1 MCGREALVGYE
12 AGMASL
18 RVLVALSAVALTG
31 CSDDTTNEPAPAPQ
45 EALLAPGEADV
56 GFAEV
61 TISYTPDGSTQAR
74 ELRVRLWY
82 PAVDAGEGAAVYSL
96 AGVVSVPNEDVL
108 AAPSVADGDFP
119 VVVYSHG
126 NGGDG
131 LTAYPY
137 AEHFASHGWIVASV
151 NHTGNTALELAGGS
165 GAPFAEVALNRPQ
178 DVSAVIDWLETDNG
192 SPVAGAART
201 SDTFL
206 FGHSFG
212 GYTTF
217 AAAGANPDFDALES
231 TCTGDS
237 CAIFQDPDVEAAYRA
252 GFRDP
257 RIKAIAPQAPAV
269 VRGFATGELAG
280 LQVPTL
286 MISGRKDI
294 TTPDAETAIPAWEG
308 LDDPRDLWLE
318 MPDGAHI
325 TFLTVCSD
333 LDAETLEVFQ
343 PTATM
348 DGCGPEFIDPQVA
361 LPIMNGYMLGFARAH
376 VLGET
381 EWLDVLT
388 GPVWDEGFVLTESD
402 GT

>member
-1 MCGREALVGYE
+1 MKAGMALLRALFALTAVALVGC
-12 AGMASL
+12 G
-18 RVLVALSAVALTG
+18 
-31 CSDDTTNEPAPAPQ
+31 DDGVEEPSPPAPQ
-45 EALLAPGEADV
+45 EALLAPGDADV

-61 TISYTPDGSTQAR
+61 TITYTPDGSNEAR

-82 PAVDAGEGAAVYSL
+82 PAVDGGEGSAVYSL
-96 AGVVSVPNEDVL
+96 AGVVSVPNEEVL
-108 AAPSVADGDFP
+108 DAPRVADGDFP

-137 AEHFASHGWIVASV
+137 GEHFASHGWIVASL

-165 GAPFAEVALNRPQ
+165 GAPFARVALNRPQ
-178 DVSAVIDWLETDNG
+178 DVSAVIDWLESDNG
-192 SPVAGAART
+192 SPVAGAAHT

-217 AAAGANPDFDALES
+217 AAAGADPDFDALAAA
-231 TCTGDS
+231 CTGDS
-237 CAIFQDPDVEAAYRA
+237 CGVFQDPDVEAAYRA
-252 GFRDP
+252 GFGDP
-257 RIKAIAPQAPAV
+257 RIKAIAPQAPAL
-269 VRGFATGELAG
+269 VRSFGAGELAG

-294 TTPDAETAIPAWEG
+294 TTPDAETATPAWEH

-333 LDAETLEVFQ
+333 LDAETLDVFQ

-348 DGCGPEFIDPQVA
+348 DGCGPDFIDPQVA
-361 LPIMNGYMLGFARAH
+361 IPVMSGYMLGFARAH
-376 VLGET
+376 VLGES
-381 EWLDVLT
+381 EWLEVLS
-388 GPVWDEGFVLTESD
+388 GPVWNDGFVLTESD